1 MSDTRFLELS
11 PGRQALVRLLQV
23 INFGELRDI
32 RVRDAEPIVDES
44 LAVFLDVKLDKEEVP
59 RPELDLADFVLG
71 AEVLRLMAR
80 LDALHNGT
88 IRHLE
93 VRAGI
98 PRRLIFESRLLEGPV
113 FEQALQS
120 G

>member
-1 MSDTRFLELS
+1 
-11 PGRQALVRLLQV
+11 LVVL
-23 INFGELRDI
+23 F
-32 RVRDAEPIVDES
+32 
-44 LAVFLDVKLDKEEVP
+44 DVKLDKEEVP
-59 RPELDLADFVLG
+59 RPELALTDFVLA

-98 PRRLIFESRLLEGPV
+98 PRRLIFESPLLEGMGL
-113 FEQALQS
+113 ANS
-120 G
+120 R